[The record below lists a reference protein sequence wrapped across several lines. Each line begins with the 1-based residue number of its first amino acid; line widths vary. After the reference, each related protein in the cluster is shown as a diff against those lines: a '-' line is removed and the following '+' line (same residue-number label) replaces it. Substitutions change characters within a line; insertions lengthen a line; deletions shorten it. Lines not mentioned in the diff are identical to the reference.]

1 MHLERPLQVQ
11 ALLEQEVVQFLVDQE
26 QSNGEQRTAAKT
38 LHLKMGEL
46 HLHRLDREAASALV
60 HQ

>member
-1 MHLERPLQVQ
+1 MNY
-11 ALLEQEVVQFLVDQE
+11 ATNQE
-26 QSNGEQRTAAKT
+26 QRKGAQRVKAKT
-38 LHLKMGEL
+38 LHLKLGEL